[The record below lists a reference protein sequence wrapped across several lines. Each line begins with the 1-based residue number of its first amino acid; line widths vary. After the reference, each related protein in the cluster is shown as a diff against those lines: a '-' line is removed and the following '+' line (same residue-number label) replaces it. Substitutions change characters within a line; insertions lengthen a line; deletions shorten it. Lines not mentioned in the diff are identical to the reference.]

1 MMFRVANTTNKK
13 RTNPNKHNPQIQ
25 NQTTTNNPN
34 QPPPKKTPKHPK
46 KPQNTKAL
54 SEPLYFVDFLREP
67 VVDDATGEVL
77 VARPS
82 HYEAVPG
89 GLAEVRERAEALQV
103 TLRCAVLCCA
113 VCRAVLHVLRAACAV
128 M

>member
-1 MMFRVANTTNKK
+1 MRVAFSAVTEKNPTQKTNK
-13 RTNPNKHNPQIQ
+13 P
-25 NQTTTNNPN
+25 NQTNKQTNQKIKNE
-34 QPPPKKTPKHPK
+34 KV
-46 KPQNTKAL
+46 A
-54 SEPLYFVDFLREP
+54 EPLYFVDFLREP

-103 TLRCAVLCCA
+103 VEGRVVCAVCGVCGGGGGAAVLCVACCA
-113 VCRAVLHVLRAACAV
+113 AL
-128 M
+128 